1 MRSQTRSSL
10 RERTCKSSAALFGR
24 VHGAEN
30 WNVRQR
36 GFIFPS
42 DALHTPLTLYTSPGV
57 MSSSVHYTL
66 TAHPSPTQMSL
77 SFSALHSYSSMIRV
91 FKTV

>member
-1 MRSQTRSSL
+1 M
-10 RERTCKSSAALFGR
+10 FGR

-57 MSSSVHYTL
+57 MSSNVHYTL